1 MRPDRQLGAL
11 LQDLR
16 AAGKKRSHRQCQH
29 LVEDSVVRRLML
41 DVRIRADWRGG
52 VLLRSRP
59 IPLADDVQQRNVTP
73 ERLDSLAIGVFER
86 TEPAHDVGR
95 LAYGQS
101 EIRQLERNVFEA
113 QQWAR
118 LGLVARK
125 NIGTQLERGQRDPR
139 LHTSL
144 HFKEFEVHVDRIG
157 QLGLAFSQ
165 RTELDRFV
173 CVWTAGASWASCG
186 IGHSADHTGTG
197 DRGLN
202 RAASSDSASVEV
214 AMRILMVASEA
225 APFAKT
231 GGLADVVAALPRAL
245 ARLGHSVDVVIPR
258 YRGITAGEHVARVT
272 VPLGGQV
279 SDATVYAMSEGGV
292 RTIFVSHA
300 GYFDRD
306 YLYGAVGHD
315 YPDNPERFA
324 FLSRAA
330 LEWAASSGERYDAI
344 HAHDWQ
350 AGLVPV
356 FLRQLRAPVFRG
368 VPTVFTIHNVAYQ
381 GVFDASWLPRLGLGW
396 ELMNVNALEYWN
408 RISFLKGGIVFSR
421 LLTTVSP
428 RYAREIQT
436 LEYGSGFDGIF
447 RSRSADLVGIRN
459 GIDYDQWDPAR
470 DPYLPEPFDATC
482 LDGKAAAK
490 RMVLEMFGLPA
501 SEKSRIRP
509 LVGMI
514 SRLVD
519 QKGFDLLAELGDELT
534 RLDASF
540 VLLGTGE
547 RRYEDLWLA
556 LAARYPECI
565 ATKITFDEAMAH
577 RIEGG
582 ADIFLMPS
590 RFEPCGL
597 NQMYSLRYGTVP
609 LVRATGGLY
618 DTVRN
623 RNSTTGSG
631 TGFTFDE
638 YSPQALLSTLR
649 RALGV
654 YEDRAA
660 WRRMQIAGM
669 QEDFSWDTSA
679 REYVKMYERAGSG
692 SSVAE

>member
-1 MRPDRQLGAL
+1 
-11 LQDLR
+11 
-16 AAGKKRSHRQCQH
+16 
-29 LVEDSVVRRLML
+29 
-41 DVRIRADWRGG
+41 
-52 VLLRSRP
+52 
-59 IPLADDVQQRNVTP
+59 
-73 ERLDSLAIGVFER
+73 
-86 TEPAHDVGR
+86 
-95 LAYGQS
+95 
-101 EIRQLERNVFEA
+101 
-113 QQWAR
+113 
-118 LGLVARK
+118 
-125 NIGTQLERGQRDPR
+125 
-139 LHTSL
+139 
-144 HFKEFEVHVDRIG
+144 
-157 QLGLAFSQ
+157 
-165 RTELDRFV
+165 
-173 CVWTAGASWASCG
+173 
-186 IGHSADHTGTG
+186 
-197 DRGLN
+197 
-202 RAASSDSASVEV
+202 
-214 AMRILMVASEA
+214 MRILMIASET

-245 ARLGHSVDVVIPR
+245 ARLGHSVDVVIPL
-258 YRGITAGEHVARVT
+258 YRGIAAGEPIGRVT
-272 VPLGGQV
+272 VPFGGQV
-279 SDATVYAMSEGGV
+279 AEAAVHAVGEAGV
-292 RTIFVSHA
+292 RTIFVGHA

-306 YLYGAVGHD
+306 YLYGAVGRD

-330 LEWAASSGERYDAI
+330 LEWAASSGARYDVI

-356 FLRQLRAPVFRG
+356 LLRQRIAPALRG
-368 VPTVFTIHNVAYQ
+368 VSTVFTIHNLAYQ
-381 GVFDASWLPRLGLGW
+381 GVFEASWLPRLGLGW
-396 ELMNVNALEYWN
+396 ELMDVTALEYWN

-436 LEYGSGFDGIF
+436 PEYGSGFDGIL

-501 SEKSRIRP
+501 DEHGRQRP

-519 QKGFDLLAELGDELT
+519 QKGFDLLAELVEDLP

-547 RRYEDLWLA
+547 RRYEDLWRA
-556 LAARYPECI
+556 LAARHPERI
-565 ATKITFDEAMAH
+565 AARIGFDEAMAH

-582 ADIFLMPS
+582 ADLFLMPS

-609 LVRATGGLY
+609 LVHATGGLC

-623 RNSTTGSG
+623 CDSTTGSG

-638 YSPQALLSTLR
+638 YSPQALLNTLR
-649 RALGV
+649 WALGV
-654 YEDRAA
+654 YEDRAV
-660 WRRMQIAGM
+660 WRRMQVAGM
-669 QEDFSWDTSA
+669 REDFSWDASA
-679 REYVKMYERAGSG
+679 REYVTIYEKSRS
-692 SSVAE
+692 